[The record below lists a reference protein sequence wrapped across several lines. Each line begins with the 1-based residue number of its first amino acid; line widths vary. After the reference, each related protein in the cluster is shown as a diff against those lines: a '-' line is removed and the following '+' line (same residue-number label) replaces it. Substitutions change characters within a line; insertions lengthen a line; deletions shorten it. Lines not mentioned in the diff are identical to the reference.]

1 MESMD
6 RVKSFFL
13 SVSVKLLILI
23 LKEKTKA
30 MEYYCA
36 VSSDEC
42 FVIKVMA
49 CKYWYTVKDIWLN

>member
-1 MESMD
+1 MD

-30 MEYYCA
+30 MEYHCA
-36 VSSDEC
+36 VSMMS
-42 FVIKVMA
+42 VLLI
-49 CKYWYTVKDIWLN
+49 

>member
-1 MESMD
+1 MD

-30 MEYYCA
+30 MEYHCA

-42 FVIKVMA
+42 FVNIKVSIGIA
-49 CKYWYTVKDIWLN
+49 TVKDIWLN